1 MANRYFNKQVTESRK
16 PLSIGGPLTP
26 KKLKFFDNT
35 DKTPKPKSFDNTDRT
50 DREKIIKDKIKDR
63 LEKLKNSKPELKGME
78 GFRKVSPKPLDNIR
92 SKGDKM
98 KEYLIGNKEFRDKLR
113 KKKSDMRTNKKTY
126 APEWKH
132 NPKITKAKAE
142 KYADAEN
149 RSKVR
154 IKKKEVE
161 GLK

>member
-78 GFRKVSPKPLDNIR
+78 GFS
-92 SKGDKM
+92 SKRTLKNLNLQRE
-98 KEYLIGNKEFRDKLR
+98 KKDKLIIKKHGKNEPSR
-113 KKKSDMRTNKKTY
+113 KTLSVKNSY
-126 APEWKH
+126 
-132 NPKITKAKAE
+132 
-142 KYADAEN
+142 
-149 RSKVR
+149 
-154 IKKKEVE
+154 KKEVE

>member
-1 MANRYFNKQVTESRK
+1 MSNKYFNKQVAESRK
-16 PLSIGGPLTP
+16 PLNIGGPAG
-26 KKLKFFDNT
+26 
-35 DKTPKPKSFDNTDRT
+35 
-50 DREKIIKDKIKDR
+50 EMI
-63 LEKLKNSKPELKGME
+63 
-78 GFRKVSPKPLDNIR
+78 SPKPLDNIR

-98 KEYLIGNKEFRDKLR
+98 KEYLIGNKETRDKLR

-132 NPKITKAKAE
+132 NPKITK
-142 KYADAEN
+142 
-149 RSKVR
+149 VR

>member
-78 GFRKVSPKPLDNIR
+78 GFTKVPKQ
-92 SKGDKM
+92 
-98 KEYLIGNKEFRDKLR
+98 
-113 KKKSDMRTNKKTY
+113 
-126 APEWKH
+126 
-132 NPKITKAKAE
+132 E
-142 KYADAEN
+142 KN
-149 RSKVR
+149 
-154 IKKKEVE
+154 
-161 GLK
+161 